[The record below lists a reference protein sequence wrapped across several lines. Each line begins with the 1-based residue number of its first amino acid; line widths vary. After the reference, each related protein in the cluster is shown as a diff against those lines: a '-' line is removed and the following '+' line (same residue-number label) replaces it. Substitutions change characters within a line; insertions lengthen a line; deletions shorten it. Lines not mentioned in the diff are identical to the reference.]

1 MIKRKNLLI
10 LSIVL
15 ISIVIFYFI
24 LKDDGEINRDNI
36 EIGYKTN
43 DESQQIIDPQNKVDR
58 NKEIIVSTHFKD
70 NSGKEKQNKKF
81 VLKLANIKDK
91 SNVLMEETIPNDE
104 TTSGYEFK
112 ISPGKLSAGKYQFSL
127 YRDNNLS
134 VEKVFTV
141 KR

>member
-1 MIKRKNLLI
+1 MIS
-10 LSIVL
+10 SIVL
-15 ISIVIFYFI
+15 ISIVISFFI

-70 NSGKEKQNKKF
+70 NLGKEEQNKKF
-81 VLKLANIKDK
+81 VLKLANIRDK
-91 SNVLMEETIPNDE
+91 SNVLMEETIPNDDA
-104 TTSGYEFK
+104 TSGYEFK

-127 YRDNNLS
+127 YRDTNLS
-134 VEKVFTV
+134 VEKGFTF
-141 KR
+141 K

>member
-1 MIKRKNLLI
+1 MILF
-10 LSIVL
+10 IVL
-15 ISIVIFYFI
+15 TSIGFFFFI
-24 LKDDGEINRDNI
+24 LKDDGEIKRDNI

-58 NKEIIVSTHFKD
+58 NKELIVSIHFKD

-91 SNVLMEETIPNDE
+91 SNILMEETIPNDE
-104 TTSGYEFK
+104 GTSGYEFK

-134 VEKVFTV
+134 VEKVFTF
-141 KR
+141 K

>member
-1 MIKRKNLLI
+1 MILF
-10 LSIVL
+10 IVL
-15 ISIVIFYFI
+15 ISIGFFFFI
-24 LKDDGEINRDNI
+24 LKDDGEIKRDNI

-58 NKEIIVSTHFKD
+58 NKGLIVSIHFKD

-91 SNVLMEETIPNDE
+91 SNILMEETIPNDE
-104 TTSGYEFK
+104 GTSGYEFK

-134 VEKVFTV
+134 VEKVFTF
-141 KR
+141 K

>member
-1 MIKRKNLLI
+1 MFKRKEFLI
-10 LSIVL
+10 LFIVL
-15 ISIVIFYFI
+15 ISIGFFFFI
-24 LKDDGEINRDNI
+24 LKDDGEIKRDNI

-58 NKEIIVSTHFKD
+58 NKELIVSIHFKD

-91 SNVLMEETIPNDE
+91 SNILMEETIPNDE
-104 TTSGYEFK
+104 GTSGYEFK

-134 VEKVFTV
+134 VEKVFTF
-141 KR
+141 K

>member
-1 MIKRKNLLI
+1 MVKRKKLLI
-10 LSIVL
+10 SSIVL
-15 ISIVIFYFI
+15 ISIVITFFI

-43 DESQQIIDPQNKVDR
+43 DESQQIIDLQNKVDR
-58 NKEIIVSTHFKD
+58 NKEIIVSTHFKST
-70 NSGKEKQNKKF
+70 SGKEKQNKKF

-91 SNVLMEETIPNDE
+91 DNVLMEETIPNDE
-104 TTSGYEFK
+104 ATSGYEFK

-134 VEKVFTV
+134 VEKVFTF
-141 KR
+141 K

>member
-1 MIKRKNLLI
+1 MVKRKKLLI
-10 LSIVL
+10 SSIVL
-15 ISIVIFYFI
+15 ISIAISFFI

-58 NKEIIVSTHFKD
+58 NKEIIVSTHFKN
-70 NSGKEKQNKKF
+70 NSGKEEQNKKF
-81 VLKLANIKDK
+81 VLKLANIMDK

-104 TTSGYEFK
+104 ATSGYEFK

-134 VEKVFTV
+134 VEKVFTF
-141 KR
+141 K